1 VTRRNTQSAFV
12 KLKLVLHG
20 IMILKTSDPEYSD
33 HDQIPAGS
41 RSGPDTLPEIASTP
55 QDAARHPAAAHL
67 QHRQISS
74 FPNCSSR
81 ALLQLQ
87 AYLFTSSA
95 GSRIK
100 LRRLPPARVSC
111 SSRLPRRPGRGRKKD
126 KEVVPHGSPSGLK
139 ENLPGS
145 LQPRVI
151 ARSTPCIP
159 GLLHANN

>member
-1 VTRRNTQSAFV
+1 
-12 KLKLVLHG
+12 
-20 IMILKTSDPEYSD
+20 MILKTSDPEYSD

-55 QDAARHPAAAHL
+55 QDDARHPAAAHL

-81 ALLQLQ
+81 AIFQLQ

-100 LRRLPPARVSC
+100 LRRRLPARVSG

-126 KEVVPHGSPSGLK
+126 KEVMPHGSPSGLK
-139 ENLPGS
+139 ENPRAAQNAGASGPHAERALHPRMRSFTPS
-145 LQPRVI
+145 L
-151 ARSTPCIP
+151 ASTITAPP
-159 GLLHANN
+159 L